1 MVGSSPRRARLA
13 GQRNSTGTL
22 ILRDLFRPPA
32 CSFNTPSKSSSGR
45 GETVISRDEAVVIL
59 KENISNENLRK
70 HHYAVAAAM
79 WALAEEFG
87 GDADRWEVVG
97 LLHDADYEE
106 TRDDPER
113 HTLVIAG
120 QLEERGVSEDIVR
133 AIKAHNY
140 ERLDV
145 MPETEMEWSLV
156 ACDDLTGLI
165 VAVALVHPTKLDG
178 VSVESVMKKFDSKS
192 FAAGAD
198 RDKILLCE
206 EKLGVPLEEFVGIV
220 LEGMKARSEQ
230 LGL

>member
-1 MVGSSPRRARLA
+1 MLSKEEALD
-13 GQRNSTGTL
+13 
-22 ILRDLFRPPA
+22 ILR
-32 CSFNTPSKSSSGR
+32 S
-45 GETVISRDEAVVIL
+45 
-59 KENISNENLRK
+59 NIANENLRK

-79 WALAEEFG
+79 RSLAEVFD
-87 GDADRWEVVG
+87 GDPDRWEIVG

-113 HTLVIAG
+113 HALVIAG

-140 ERLDV
+140 ERLGV
-145 MPETEMEWSLV
+145 MPETDMEWSLV
-156 ACDDLTGLI
+156 TCDDLTGLI

-192 FAAGAD
+192 FASGAD
-198 RDKILLCE
+198 RERIRLCQ
-206 EKLGVPLEEFVGIV
+206 EKLDVPLERFVGIV
-220 LEGMKARSEQ
+220 LDAMKERSSR

>member
-1 MVGSSPRRARLA
+1 M
-13 GQRNSTGTL
+13 
-22 ILRDLFRPPA
+22 I
-32 CSFNTPSKSSSGR
+32 SK
-45 GETVISRDEAVVIL
+45 DEALTIL

-79 WALAEEFG
+79 RALAEEFG
-87 GDADRWEVVG
+87 GDPDKWEIVG

-113 HTLVIAG
+113 HALVIAE
-120 QLEERGVSEDIVR
+120 QLEERGISEDIVR

-140 ERLDV
+140 ERLGV
-145 MPETEMEWSLV
+145 MPQTEMEWSLV
-156 ACDDLTGLI
+156 TCDDLTGLI

-192 FAAGAD
+192 FASGAD
-198 RDKILLCE
+198 RERIQLCE
-206 EKLGVPLEEFVGIV
+206 EKLDVPLEDFVGIV
-220 LEGMKARSEQ
+220 LDAMKERSEL

>member
-1 MVGSSPRRARLA
+1 M
-13 GQRNSTGTL
+13 
-22 ILRDLFRPPA
+22 
-32 CSFNTPSKSSSGR
+32 
-45 GETVISRDEAVVIL
+45 ISREEAVDIL

-79 WALAEEFG
+79 RALAEEFDA
-87 GDADRWEVVG
+87 DADRWEMVG

-113 HTLVIAG
+113 HALVIAS
-120 QLEERGVSEDIVR
+120 QLETRGVSEEIVR
-133 AIKAHNY
+133 AVKAHNY
-140 ERLDV
+140 ERLGI

-156 ACDDLTGLI
+156 TCDDLTGLI
-165 VAVALVHPTKLDG
+165 VAVALVHPTGLAG

-198 RDKILLCE
+198 RDRIRLCE
-206 EKLGVPLEEFVGIV
+206 EKLDVALESFVGIV
-220 LEGMKARSEQ
+220 LAGMKKRSEE